1 MAALITGGLSSSENA
16 AIGLPPGL
24 ANVVGFIQPSI
35 PPGLACAANC
45 AQNSK
50 SAQDVDRDKDDFLNN
65 HFTNQT
71 LTAENARLALE
82 NELLKQKCVQKQ
94 LVEAMYGRAAY
105 EMNMRA
111 VAAGAFPNPWYPL
124 SMTGANPAWVGNSFH
139 SMSAGRSRPRISSDI
154 SHDQFHTPRCCAGTP
169 SELPKVAEVP
179 VARVRAE
186 TEGDLLTKLQPEGPY
201 HTLMLRNL
209 PNNYSRNMLLSL
221 LDSEGFS
228 GQYDFV
234 YLPVDFKSHASLGY
248 AFVNLCTTESA
259 ERCWKVFQGFNN
271 WVVPSLKVCSVNW
284 STPFQG
290 LDAHVERYRNS
301 PVMHEHVPDEYKPM
315 LLSLGKRLPFPPPTK
330 KIRAPRIRPGR
341 DELEG
346 CESGLGNEQ

>member
-1 MAALITGGLSSSENA
+1 MTNQHSSENA

-24 ANVVGFIQPSI
+24 ATPPGLSA
-35 PPGLACAANC
+35 PPGLALES
-45 AQNSK
+45 QVG
-50 SAQDVDRDKDDFLNN
+50 SAGADSLLADDADSEGEQVLPKNEFVNL
-65 HFTNQT
+65 T
-71 LTAENARLALE
+71 LSAENARLVME
-82 NELLKQKCVQKQ
+82 NEMLKRECAQKQ

-111 VAAGAFPNPWYPL
+111 VAAGAFPNPWHQMPMSARSPL
-124 SMTGANPAWVGNSFH
+124 YGNSFH
-139 SMSAGRSRPRISSDI
+139 DMNGAPRPRTCSDI
-154 SHDQFHTPRCCAGTP
+154 SSYQFGTPRGRERAP
-169 SELPKVAEVP
+169 SELPMVSEAPIQRK
-179 VARVRAE
+179 RAD
-186 TEGDLLTKLQPEGPY
+186 TDGHILQQHEGPH

-209 PNNYSRNMLLSL
+209 PNNYTRVMLLSL
-221 LDSEGFS
+221 LDSEGFV

-234 YLPVDFKSHASLGY
+234 YLPIDFKSHASLGY
-248 AFVNLCTTESA
+248 AFVNLSSTQAA
-259 ERCWKVFQGFNN
+259 ERCWKVFEGFNK
-271 WVVPSLKVCSVNW
+271 WVVPSSKVCSVNW

-315 LLSLGKRLPFPPPTK
+315 LLADGKRLPFPPPTK

-346 CESGLGNEQ
+346 CESASSNEQ